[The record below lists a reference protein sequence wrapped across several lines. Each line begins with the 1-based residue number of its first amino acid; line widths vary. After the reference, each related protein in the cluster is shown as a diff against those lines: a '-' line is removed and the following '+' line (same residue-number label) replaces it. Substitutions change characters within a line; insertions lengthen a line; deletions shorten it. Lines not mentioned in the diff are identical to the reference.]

1 MFQYRIEALKTIP
14 VPEIAFRA
22 SPYMYL
28 ELVQSSLKLVSYFEK
43 TTNHHCLPEKP
54 SIRVCMGHGK
64 PGKSWNF
71 KM

>member
-22 SPYMYL
+22 SPYL
-28 ELVQSSLKLVSYFEK
+28 ELVQNSLKLVSYFEK

-54 SIRVCMGHGK
+54 SIRVRTGQGK

-71 KM
+71 KI